1 MFGHDPLS
9 WTPIRGL
16 GAETKDGMHHFG
28 IFGLFE
34 DDDDDNGGFFDDLG
48 DTIGDTVG
56 NLIPDE
62 LVDKVKQ
69 TFQEVK
75 GAVTKAY
82 VYATGEDV
90 AISQTEVIWCCGN
103 GTQKKVVYG
112 LYKVDSKKS
121 ARGGPRTVDGITYS
135 KNEKYAKLQYWE
147 SSGPYYNGGF
157 QRMTWNSKPGIARFK
172 VGSLSDVPA
181 GARWDA
187 ETRVFGVAATQ
198 AVATVLANTGEDTG
212 GEQLL
217 PLTAQDMFDKFVG
230 EVDMQG
236 PCDSEPNRGCM
247 NSIADNYK
255 SSATCSDGSCK
266 CGNDMSG
273 NRKKFNNTGTECIVT
288 QCTDANRKKNSD
300 GSCATSCNDG
310 FVFKKGV
317 YPKVCVPAP
326 IDCVV
331 GKWSAWSSCSADGN
345 QTRSRSIT
353 TQAQHDGKTCKA
365 VAGTAYLKGSMERE
379 PVALSGT
386 RTCTPPT
393 IPAEDG
399 DDDTDIT
406 TLTTTTTAVVQEEK
420 KSMMPWIIGGA
431 VVLGVGV
438 FAMKK

>member
-16 GAETKDGMHHFG
+16 GAETTVFHAWPFG
-28 IFGLFE
+28 G
-34 DDDDDNGGFFDDLG
+34 DDNGDDDDNGGFLG
-48 DTIGDTVG
+48 GIGDAIGDAVG
-56 NLIPDE
+56 TIIPDE

-69 TFQEVK
+69 TFTQVK

-82 VYATGEDV
+82 VYVTGEDV

-121 ARGGPRTVDGITYS
+121 VRGGPRTVDGVSYQ

-147 SSGPYYNGGF
+147 SNGPYYQDGY

-172 VGSLSDVPA
+172 VNSLSDVPE

-187 ETRVFGVAATQ
+187 ETRGFRASAGPVAKAI
-198 AVATVLANTGEDTG
+198 ANTGEDNG

-217 PLTAQDMFDKFVG
+217 PLTAQDMFDKFVE
-230 EVDMQG
+230 EVDMQS
-236 PCDSEPNRGCM
+236 PCDSQAKRGCM
-247 NSIADNYK
+247 NTVADNYNGW
-255 SSATCSDGSCK
+255 ATCPDGSCK
-266 CGNDMSG
+266 CGDDQAG
-273 NRKKFNNTGTECIVT
+273 RPKKFNNTGTECIVS

-353 TQAQHDGKTCKA
+353 TQAQHDGKTCEA
-365 VAGTAYLKGSMERE
+365 VARTAFLKGSMERE

-393 IPAEDG
+393 IPTIPAEDE

-406 TLTTTTTAVVQEEK
+406 TQTTTTTVVQEEK

-431 VVLGVGV
+431 VVLGIGV
-438 FAMKK
+438 FAMK

>member
-16 GAETKDGMHHFG
+16 GAETATGTVVFHGMFG
-28 IFGLFE
+28 GLFGGG
-34 DDDDDNGGFFDDLG
+34 DDDDNGDFFDDLG
-48 DTIGDTVG
+48 DALGDTVG
-56 NLIPDE
+56 TIIPDE

-69 TFQEVK
+69 TFTQVK

-82 VYATGEDV
+82 VYVTGEDV

-121 ARGGPRTVDGITYS
+121 ARGGPRTVDGVSYL

-147 SSGPYYNGGF
+147 SNGPYYQDGY

-172 VGSLSDVPA
+172 VNSLSDVPV

-187 ETRVFGVAATQ
+187 ET
-198 AVATVLANTGEDTG
+198 GEDTG
-212 GEQLL
+212 NTQLL
-217 PLTAQDMFDKFVG
+217 PLTAQDMFDKFVE
-230 EVDMQG
+230 EVDMQS
-236 PCDSEPNRGCM
+236 PCDSQAQRGCM
-247 NSIADNYK
+247 NTVADNYK
-255 SSATCSDGSCK
+255 GWATCPDGSCK
-266 CGNDMSG
+266 CGDDQAG
-273 NRKKFNNTGTECIVT
+273 RPKKFNNTGTECIVT

-353 TQAQHDGKTCKA
+353 TQAQHDGRTCEA

-393 IPAEDG
+393 IPAEDE

-406 TLTTTTTAVVQEEK
+406 TLTTTTTPVVQEEK